1 MRTQY
6 GLLHP
11 MIQTL
16 NLWKSIGKTLTIMVN
31 VELQSVKSIFKKASK
46 LFLVLLVPSMLGM
59 ALLISCDKD
68 DNDDSNCNCSRNASC
83 AGKCKNCTCNK
94 ASQGKSIQVCLH
106 TKCA

>member
-6 GLLHP
+6 RLLHP

-31 VELQSVKSIFKKASK
+31 VELQPVKSIFKKASK

-83 AGKCKNCTCNK
+83 AGKLKTVHAIK
-94 ASQGKSIQVCLH
+94 RHREKSIQVCLH

>member
-31 VELQSVKSIFKKASK
+31 VELRPVKSIFKKASK

-59 ALLISCDKD
+59 ALLILCDKD

-94 ASQGKSIQVCLH
+94 ASQGKINTGML
-106 TKCA
+106 TY